1 MIANKAR
8 GEEDCRL
15 TFCFLIHI
23 YSMETQEEIL
33 TKTEVLPGLTLQ
45 QVPLPTKDNDDTPLM
60 CVKCDKTFNFPKD
73 QDDYLA
79 HLFLAHRLVIA
90 DVGDVAIIEDYLKY
104 WRKEFEHHDLE
115 EFCTTML
122 LDQLPDGTPAR
133 NEKYYLLSDVLP
145 KDFELRTNLKK
156 LRLEKALAQHQ
167 FELTDRTFSREC
179 LYCRDVIT
187 GLRSLYLEHL
197 FNKHFLQLGKPENL
211 IYIDEL
217 LGKVQSNLENL
228 ICLYCEKIFKDRVTL
243 KEHMRKKAHK
253 RINPNNKTYDKY
265 FLENYKF
272 PDTNVQQKRPN
283 QKQKRRDID
292 NSSKASSLQLET
304 DSVDFE
310 QRFAHHSDS
319 DSDWSD
325 WNGDGVQPI
334 NCLYCNQQSSDF
346 IQFKNHLLQTH
357 SLDFDVLIKDLNFY
371 QKIKVVNYV
380 RRQSSLMRCV
390 TCDQRFEC
398 QEALLKHLQEE
409 SHFGIG
415 TKKQWDKPEYFFP
428 TFEDDGL
435 LCTLDDNP
443 NEDMDDTV
451 VRIISE
457 DPVAQINKDA
467 ERLSLE
473 NFNFL

>member
-1 MIANKAR
+1 MDNLEDNAANVELAP
-8 GEEDCRL
+8 GIS
-15 TFCFLIHI
+15 FP
-23 YSMETQEEIL
+23 Q
-33 TKTEVLPGLTLQ
+33 LPL
-45 QVPLPTKDNDDTPLM
+45 KSNEANDLSVE
-60 CVKCDKTFNFPKD
+60 CVKCEKIFKFPRD

-90 DVGDVAIIEDYLKY
+90 DVAEVPIIEKYLSY
-104 WRKEFEHHDLE
+104 WRKEFENHDLE

-122 LDQLPDGTPAR
+122 LDQLPDGTPAK

-145 KDFELRTNLKK
+145 KDYELRTNLKK
-156 LRLEKALAQHQ
+156 LHLEKALAQHQ

-179 LYCRDVIT
+179 LYCRDVIN

-228 ICLYCEKIFKDRVTL
+228 ICLYCEKVFKDRVTL

-272 PDTNVQQKRPN
+272 PDTNVQQKRHN
-283 QKQKRRDID
+283 QRPKRREVE
-292 NSSKASSLQLET
+292 NSRSSSQQET

-310 QRFAHHSDS
+310 QRFAHHSEDS

-325 WNGDGVQPI
+325 WNGEGVQPI
-334 NCLYCNQQSSDF
+334 NCLYCSQQTSDF
-346 IQFKNHLLQTH
+346 AKFKEHLMQSH
-357 SLDFDVLIKDLNFY
+357 DVDFEALLKELNFY

-380 RRQSSLMRCV
+380 RRQSNLLRCV
-390 TCDQRFEC
+390 TCDQRFTS
-398 QEALLKHLQEE
+398 QDLLLKHLQDEK
-409 SHFGIG
+409 HFGIG
-415 TKKQWDKPEYFFP
+415 TRKQWDKPEYFFP